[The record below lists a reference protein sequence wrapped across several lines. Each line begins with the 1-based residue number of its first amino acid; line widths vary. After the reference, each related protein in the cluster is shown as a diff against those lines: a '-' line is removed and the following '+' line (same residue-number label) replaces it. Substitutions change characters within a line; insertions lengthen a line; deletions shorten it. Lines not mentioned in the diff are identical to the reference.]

1 MRQPV
6 SAAVP
11 EWPPHHTLP
20 PIGPRERRDAVL
32 RAAGADAALDICLLL
47 HNCPIAEPAEIFQL
61 ALRGFCTL
69 PGQVSCATLSPGRLD
84 MRIDGTPI
92 MLAQMTLADEQSFFR
107 PDLAGAA
114 RITARLGYFLA
125 QHDMALHLRIGATAS
140 PDLIAACQHLLLRLT
155 RPKAVIML
163 PQRLVFSLSEFEH
176 QPRDIPGQTCLATPL
191 QIRIPQ
197 RTRRGRR
204 TAGTAPPIPL
214 GQPAPPPSL
223 FRRPEDRPVAT
234 SAPDPVET
242 LLAEFDDTRVSRAL
256 RAEFRAAPNWK
267 WVATPGA
274 KQRVGLFQ
282 TDAAG
287 SPRARDMLI
296 CDAVMLARRGQMR
309 HLLAPI
315 LLATLVALMPLAWQ
329 DRYMQGTADHDSQ
342 ALTTAHVYSA

>member
-32 RAAGADAALDICLLL
+32 RAAGADAALDICLFL
-47 HNCPIAEPAEIFQL
+47 HNCPIAAPAEIFQL

-107 PDLAGAA
+107 PDLAGAS

-140 PDLIAACQHLLLRLT
+140 PDLIAAGQHLLLRLT
-155 RPKAVIML
+155 RPKAVITL
-163 PQRLVFSLSEFEH
+163 PQRLVFSLSEFEN
-176 QPRDIPGQTCLATPL
+176 QPRDTSGQSCLATPL

-197 RTRRGRR
+197 RIGRR
-204 TAGTAPPIPL
+204 TAGTARPIPL
-214 GQPAPPPSL
+214 GQPAPTPSL
-223 FRRPEDRPVAT
+223 FRRPEDRAVAT

-282 TDAAG
+282 TEAAG

-309 HLLAPI
+309 HHLAPI

-329 DRYMQGTADHDSQ
+329 DRYMQSAANHDS
-342 ALTTAHVYSA
+342 LSRTTPLVYSA